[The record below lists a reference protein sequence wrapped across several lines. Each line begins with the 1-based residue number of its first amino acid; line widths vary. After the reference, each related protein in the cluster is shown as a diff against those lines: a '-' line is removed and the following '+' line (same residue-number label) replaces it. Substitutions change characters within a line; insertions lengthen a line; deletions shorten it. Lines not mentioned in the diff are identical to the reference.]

1 MSDLAILSGLLSTVY
16 DASLDGALWP
26 LALERAAG
34 FLNCMGGMIGAY
46 DLLQRNAGVRAW
58 WGYEPKYL
66 ETFDYYME
74 INPALRP
81 SFRFKVGEVGTMLD
95 VVGEEFYQHRV
106 YTEWAK
112 PQGIIDVVQS
122 TIEKTPMAVA
132 ALAFSRHESKGIV
145 DSETRRHMELIVPH
159 FRRALLIGKVIDL
172 AKVEAA
178 AFADTVDGLAAAVF
192 LVDSTGRLIRANARA
207 EGMLADGDLFRITD
221 GVLTATSAK
230 AQRSLAATFAAAP
243 EGDIAVEAR
252 GIAVPMTSSNGERY
266 AAHVLPMTAGR
277 RRDLQSAP
285 GATAALF
292 VRKIEMEFPT
302 AVRSIAEI
310 YGLSAAETR
319 TLHVILNVGRIGP
332 TSILLQ
338 LSESTVKTHL
348 RHIFQKTGAHTQVD
362 LVKLAAG
369 FASPIAS

>member
-1 MSDLAILSGLLSTVY
+1 
-16 DASLDGALWP
+16 
-26 LALERAAG
+26 
-34 FLNCMGGMIGAY
+34 
-46 DLLQRNAGVRAW
+46 
-58 WGYEPKYL
+58 
-66 ETFDYYME
+66 
-74 INPALRP
+74 
-81 SFRFKVGEVGTMLD
+81 
-95 VVGEEFYQHRV
+95 
-106 YTEWAK
+106 
-112 PQGIIDVVQS
+112 
-122 TIEKTPMAVA
+122 
-132 ALAFSRHESKGIV
+132 
-145 DSETRRHMELIVPH
+145 
-159 FRRALLIGKVIDL
+159 
-172 AKVEAA
+172 
-178 AFADTVDGLAAAVF
+178 
-192 LVDSTGRLIRANARA
+192 
-207 EGMLADGDLFRITD
+207 
-221 GVLTATSAK
+221 
-230 AQRSLAATFAAAP
+230 
-243 EGDIAVEAR
+243 
-252 GIAVPMTSSNGERY
+252 
-266 AAHVLPMTAGR
+266 MTAGR

>member
-1 MSDLAILSGLLSTVY
+1 MPEFAVLSALLGAVY
-16 DASLDGALWP
+16 DASLDGAVWP
-26 LALERAAG
+26 LALERASG

-46 DLLQRNAGVRAW
+46 DLLQRNAGIRVW
-58 WGYEPKYL
+58 WGYEQKYL
-66 ETFDYYME
+66 DNFDYYME

-81 SFRFKVGEVGTMLD
+81 SFRFRVGEVGTMLD

-145 DSETRRHMELIVPH
+145 DLETRRRMELIVPH

-178 AFADTVDGLAAAVF
+178 AFADTIDGLAAAVF
-192 LVDSTGRLIRANARA
+192 LVETDGRMVHANARGEA
-207 EGMLADGDLFRITD
+207 MLAAGDMFHLAD
-221 GVLTATSAK
+221 GVLTALDAK
-230 AQRSLAATFAAAP
+230 AQRSLAESFAAAAD
-243 EGDIAVEAR
+243 GDVALEAR
-252 GIAVPMTSSNGERY
+252 GIATPVRSGAGDRY

-277 RRDLQSAP
+277 RRDVQGAR

-292 VRKIEMEFPT
+292 VRKIDMEFPA

-310 YGLSAAETR
+310 YRLSVAETR
-319 TLHVILNVGRIGP
+319 TLHVILDVGRVGP
-332 TSILLQ
+332 TSILLH

-348 RHIFQKTGAHTQVD
+348 RHIFQKTGARSQVD

-369 FASPIAS
+369 LASPIAT